1 MPSLWKILAG
11 FLAWNGALWLVVGG
25 LFAPLV
31 PGGWGTVAGVML
43 LLVLPLVLVI
53 RGMGGNAYPSAAT
66 RIWVFRPFWYAQLGL
81 LLLALAGLAGLVGG
95 IPFGAAQQAGRWVA
109 GGTAVILV
117 LAGLWGYAGT
127 RRLVVRPLDV
137 SFPDLP
143 RGLEGMRIVQLS
155 DLHVGPHTS
164 RRHLERI
171 VEAVRSAQPDLI
183 ALTGDQVD
191 DYARDVEPLGRAFGG
206 LRAPLGVVAIPGN
219 HDVYAGWEPV
229 RRGME
234 GLGWRVLVNEAVPL
248 ERDGARFW
256 LAGTGDP
263 AGGRPGDHP
272 VAPDVA
278 RTLAAVP
285 PDAFTIALAHNPV
298 LWPQLAERGVGLTL
312 SGHTHHGQLSI
323 PRLGWSVASVFLDLA
338 MGVYR
343 RGRSVLYINPGTNFW
358 GIPLRIGALP
368 EVTVVTLHRS
378 PVVPVQERADGTG
391 AASLPDA
398 QAAGVC

>member
-1 MPSLWKILAG
+1 M
-11 FLAWNGALWLVVGG
+11 
-25 LFAPLV
+25 
-31 PGGWGTVAGVML
+31 
-43 LLVLPLVLVI
+43 
-53 RGMGGNAYPSAAT
+53 
-66 RIWVFRPFWYAQLGL
+66 
-81 LLLALAGLAGLVGG
+81 
-95 IPFGAAQQAGRWVA
+95 
-109 GGTAVILV
+109 ILV

-164 RRHLERI
+164 RRHLTRI

-191 DYARDVEPLGRAFGG
+191 DYARDVEPLGRALGG
-206 LRAPLGVVAIPGN
+206 LSAPLGVVAIAGN

-234 GLGWRVLVNEAVPL
+234 GLGWRVLVNEAVAL

-263 AGGRPGDHP
+263 AGGQPGDSP

-285 PDAFTIALAHNPV
+285 PDAFTIALAHNPA
-298 LWPQLAERGVGLTL
+298 LWPQLADRGVGLTL

-323 PRLGWSVASVFLDLA
+323 PRLGWSVASAFLDLA
-338 MGVYR
+338 MGAYR
-343 RGRSVLYINPGTNFW
+343 QGRSVLYINPGTNFW
-358 GIPLRIGALP
+358 GIPFRIGALP

-378 PVVPVQERADGTG
+378 PVAPARERADSPG
-391 AASLPDA
+391 AALRSAA
-398 QAAGVC
+398 QPAGVC